1 MKRIYLASPHIGDE
15 EMKYIQQAF
24 DTNWV
29 APLGPNVEGFEN
41 ELKEYVNVKN
51 ATALSSGTSAIHL
64 VLKVLGVKEGDVVF
78 CSSLTF
84 SASVNPVIYEK
95 AIPVFIDSDYKTWN
109 MSPKALQNAFDDAV
123 KNNKLPKAVIVVNL
137 YGQSADYDEI
147 LKICNKY
154 NVPVI
159 EDAAESL
166 GATYKDKQTG
176 TIGEI
181 GIFSF
186 NGNKIITTS
195 GGGMMVS
202 NNEEYTKKA
211 LFLATQARE
220 PERHYEHKEIGYN
233 YRMSNICAGIGRGQ
247 LKVLDEKISKKKYIY
262 ESYKEAFEDIDD
274 IDMTVVSPGVPLDLP
289 FILKIKSK
297 NIEIIGEV
305 ELAYRLSKNPIFIG
319 ITGTN
324 GKTTT
329 TSLVGEIFKKA
340 NRDTYIVGNIG
351 NPVID
356 TVGVANENSVL
367 VTELSSFQLE
377 SIATFKPHVSAIL
390 NFTEDHLNRHHTME
404 AYMEAKARIFENQDS
419 KDFCVLNYDDEDVR
433 SLSDNVKAKKIFF
446 SRKKSLECG
455 IYLDEDK
462 NIIVNINEKITLLNR
477 DELSLPG
484 DHNLENCMAAAA
496 IAYVSNIDI
505 DTIREVLKT
514 FAGVE
519 HRQEFVRNL
528 NGVMFVNDSKAT
540 NPDSSIKAVQSYNRP
555 IVLIAGGMDKQS
567 SFDEFLDAAK
577 ENVYAL
583 VLLGE
588 TAQKIKECAQNKGF
602 DNIIVVKDMKEA
614 VNASYQIAKDG
625 DVVLLSPACASWDMY
640 KSFEVRGID
649 FKDNVNNLK

>member
-1 MKRIYLASPHIGDE
+1 MNLKNKKVLLVGLAKTGVSTIKHLNRLGAKVVVNDIKDKDKLKDILDE
-15 EMKYIQQAF
+15 LS
-24 DTNWV
+24 DLN
-29 APLGPNVEGFEN
+29 NVEYILGYHPEN
-41 ELKEYVNVKN
+41 VD
-51 ATALSSGTSAIHL
+51 
-64 VLKVLGVKEGDVVF
+64 DV
-78 CSSLTF
+78 
-84 SASVNPVIYEK
+84 
-95 AIPVFIDSDYKTWN
+95 
-109 MSPKALQNAFDDAV
+109 
-123 KNNKLPKAVIVVNL
+123 
-137 YGQSADYDEI
+137 
-147 LKICNKY
+147 
-154 NVPVI
+154 
-159 EDAAESL
+159 
-166 GATYKDKQTG
+166 
-176 TIGEI
+176 
-181 GIFSF
+181 
-186 NGNKIITTS
+186 
-195 GGGMMVS
+195 
-202 NNEEYTKKA
+202 
-211 LFLATQARE
+211 
-220 PERHYEHKEIGYN
+220 
-233 YRMSNICAGIGRGQ
+233 
-247 LKVLDEKISKKKYIY
+247 
-262 ESYKEAFEDIDD
+262 DI
-274 IDMTVVSPGVPLDLP
+274 TVVSPGVPLDLP
-289 FILKIKSK
+289 FILKLKSK

-305 ELAYRLSKNPIFIG
+305 ELAYRLSQNPIFIG

-356 TVGVANENSVL
+356 TVGIANENSVL

-377 SIATFKPHVSAIL
+377 SIDKFKPHVSAIL
-390 NFTEDHLNRHHTME
+390 NFTEDHLNRHHTMK
-404 AYMEAKARIFENQDS
+404 AYIEAKARIFENQDS
-419 KDFCVLNYDDEDVR
+419 KDFCILNYDDEDVR
-433 SLSDNVKAKKIFF
+433 SLSDSVKAKKIFF
-446 SRKKSLECG
+446 SRKKSLEYG
-455 IYLDEDK
+455 IYLDEKK
-462 NIIVNINEKITLLNR
+462 NIIINIGEKITLLSK

-505 DTIREVLKT
+505 DVIRKVLKT

-528 NGVMFVNDSKAT
+528 NGIMFVNDSKAT

-567 SFDEFLDAAK
+567 SFDEFLDIAK

-602 DNIIVVKDMKEA
+602 DNITIVKDMKEA

-649 FKDNVNNLK
+649 FKDNVNNLR

>member
-1 MKRIYLASPHIGDE
+1 M
-15 EMKYIQQAF
+15 
-24 DTNWV
+24 N
-29 APLGPNVEGFEN
+29 
-41 ELKEYVNVKN
+41 LKDK
-51 ATALSSGTSAIHL
+51 
-64 VLKVLGVKEGDVVF
+64 KVLLVGLAKTGVSTIKHLNRLGAKV
-78 CSSLTF
+78 
-84 SASVNPVIYEK
+84 
-95 AIPVFIDSDYKTWN
+95 
-109 MSPKALQNAFDDAV
+109 
-123 KNNKLPKAVIVVNL
+123 VVN
-137 YGQSADYDEI
+137 DIKDKEI
-147 LKICNKY
+147 LKPILEELSDLN
-154 NVPVI
+154 NI
-159 EDAAESL
+159 EYIL
-166 GATYKDKQTG
+166 GHH
-176 TIGEI
+176 
-181 GIFSF
+181 
-186 NGNKIITTS
+186 
-195 GGGMMVS
+195 
-202 NNEEYTKKA
+202 
-211 LFLATQARE
+211 
-220 PERHYEHKEIGYN
+220 PEN
-233 YRMSNICAGIGRGQ
+233 
-247 LKVLDEKISKKKYIY
+247 
-262 ESYKEAFEDIDD
+262 IDD

-329 TSLVGEIFKKA
+329 TSLVGEIFKNA
-340 NRDTYIVGNIG
+340 NKDTYIVGNIG

-356 TVGVANENSVL
+356 TVDIANENSVL

-377 SIATFKPHVSAIL
+377 SIDKFKPHVSAIL

-404 AYMEAKARIFENQDS
+404 AYIKAKARIYENQDD
-419 KDFCVLNYDDEDVR
+419 KDFCILNYDDEDVK
-433 SLSDNVKAKKIFF
+433 SLSNNVKAKKIFF
-446 SRKKSLECG
+446 SRKAILDCG
-455 IYLDEDK
+455 VYLDKEQ
-462 NIIVNINEKITLLNR
+462 NIIINIDKEITLLNKN
-477 DELSLPG
+477 ELSLPG
-484 DHNLENCMAAAA
+484 NHNLENCMAAAA

-540 NPDSSIKAVQSYNRP
+540 NPDSSIKAVQSYNKP
-555 IVLIAGGMDKQS
+555 IVLIAGGMDKHS
-567 SFDEFLDAAK
+567 SFEQFLDAAK

-588 TAQKIKECAQNKGF
+588 TAQKIKDCAQNKGF
-602 DNIIVVKDMKEA
+602 DNITVVKDMKEA